1 MQNCSVGID
10 VVEME
15 RFEAFVNALDPEQ
28 LREVFTEGE
37 LFDVSR
43 RKRRIPGLAARF
55 AAKEAVIKA
64 LQAIDAYA
72 LDWRE
77 IEIVKRDTGAPAV
90 KLHGSVAALARDLGI
105 HELAVSLSHSRSLA
119 VAHAVALRAVGG

>member
-1 MQNCSVGID
+1 VQNCWVGID
-10 VVEME
+10 VVEVK
-15 RFEAFVNALDPEQ
+15 RFEAFLQALEPEQ
-28 LREVFTEGE
+28 LREVFTESE
-37 LFDVSR
+37 LFDVSG
-43 RKRRIPGLAARF
+43 RKRRNSSLAARF
-55 AAKEAVIKA
+55 AAKEAVIKV

-90 KLHGSVAALARDLGI
+90 ELHGAVAALARDLGI

-119 VAHAVALRAVGG
+119 VAQAVALRAVGA